1 MLSVFVG
8 GAQVWTTP
16 RPLVLTTLR
25 RSRRR
30 AVGRGR
36 AVDPFFGTPFL
47 FVASPRE
54 STNSTRERFGL
65 LVRFMPRPA
74 VRQRFAGRLPTVC
87 AASAASVQMNPT

>member
-8 GAQVWTTP
+8 VLQVWTTPRPLVLTTLRRSRRRVVGRGRAVGAIASAGRVRAQRLCERVGMPSVFVGVLQVWTTP

-36 AVDPFFGTPFL
+36 AVGAN
-47 FVASPRE
+47 AS
-54 STNSTRERFGL
+54 
-65 LVRFMPRPA
+65 
-74 VRQRFAGRLPTVC
+74 
-87 AASAASVQMNPT
+87 